1 MTNLFKKAIALS
13 LALLFGLYASVAPL
27 HIEAVARPGDPA
39 QAQLIFD
46 VPKFLD
52 QYNGGVE
59 YVHKNVWS
67 LTKTATPTTLNLLHG
82 TQGSVNFVVT
92 ATKQTT
98 SSFSI
103 TYYVYIEYP
112 TQTFDGDVVFD
123 LQAVLSNPS
132 GSNVFATETV
142 ENDYI
147 LHEGDILAKNYTT
160 TFTLPGDANASM
172 YSPMKIAITIIPQT
186 NATAQTTKSAAITFK
201 GAPSDIIDETLYVY
215 DDMYDNPANDPFD
228 WMFTDTGSVNYNKTF
243 SAGAIGQQSFTNT
256 VTGMGNDGGTA
267 GPASA
272 TVIIN
277 TINAAPVANNDNYST
292 NEDTLLSVAAP
303 GVLLNDSD
311 PDGDAIHTVLVSG
324 PAHGVLMLN
333 ANGSFTYMP
342 DPNYFGSDSFT
353 YKANDGFDDSNVATV
368 SINVGSVNDAP
379 VALNDAYSIDEDGVL
394 SVPALGVL
402 GNDTDTEGSAL
413 SASLVTGVSHGIL
426 VFNSDGSFTYTPN
439 ANYFGSDSFT
449 YQANDGLNDSNIA
462 TVTLTVNPIN
472 DAPVAV
478 DDNYATDED
487 VALVVPALGVLV
499 NDSDIES
506 DILSSILV
514 SGVSHG
520 FLILGP
526 DGSFSYTPDAN
537 YFGPDSFTYKAND
550 GQADS
555 NTVTVSITVRPVNDA
570 PVAADDTYSIDED
583 QPLIVT
589 LPGVLGNDTDAESDI
604 LSAILV
610 SDVAHGT
617 LTLNANGS
625 FTYVPNANYFGP
637 DSFTYKAND
646 GAADSNTVTVSI
658 TVNPVNDAPVA
669 VNDNYSTDEDELLVV
684 VLPGVLGND
693 TDVEMSLLTAI
704 LVSDVAHGT
713 LTLNADGSFSYMP
726 APNFFGSDSFTYK
739 ANDGSLDS
747 NVATVTIN
755 VGSVNDAPVA
765 VDDSYSIDEDNV
777 LTVINPNG
785 VLANDT
791 DNDMDILHAV
801 LLVDVAHGTLVLNMD
816 GTFTYTPDANYFGP
830 DSFTYQAHDGLAN
843 SNVATVNITVNP
855 INDAPVANNDNYST
869 DEDTLLNIPLPG
881 VLVNDTDV
889 EGSVLS
895 PILVVDVAHGTLTL
909 NADGSF
915 SYMPAPNFTGNDSF
929 TYKVND
935 GTVDSN
941 VATVTINVG
950 SVNDAPVA
958 VEDSYSINEDTLL
971 TVAVPGVLG
980 NDTDNDGD
988 LLTVTLITDVAHG
1001 TLVLNADGSFTY
1013 LPAANYFGPDS
1024 FTYQAHDGLADS
1036 NIVTVSITVNPIN
1049 DAPVANNDYYVTD
1062 EDTPITI
1069 PAPGFYAN
1077 DVDPDNPI
1085 YHNMY
1090 NSANQFGSLDA
1101 PFDGGGTF
1109 TYTPTA
1115 NFNGLASF
1123 FYQITDG
1130 QYTSM
1135 AYIYITVNPVN
1146 DAPVAQDDAYI
1157 IDEDNPLSIPAAGVM
1172 DNDSDVDGPSL
1183 NVSLLSDVS
1192 NGTLVLNPDG
1202 SFEYTPDANFNGVD
1216 SFTYTLTDGTLSDT
1230 ATVTITINAINDA
1243 PVAEDDAY
1251 STNEDVELVIAAPGI
1266 LGNDVDVDSIFS
1278 IDSNG
1283 QPANGTVVVQ
1293 ADGSFVYT
1301 PNANFNGVDSFV
1313 YEITDGEHSDTA
1325 TVTITVNPIND
1336 VPTADNKTLTVAE
1349 GGAGNGLFTG
1359 LDTDGDVLT
1368 FKILTQPANG
1378 TVSYNATTGAFTY
1391 THNGGE
1397 TTSDSFTY
1405 AVNDGKVDSAAATV
1419 SITVTPVN
1427 DAPTAAGA
1435 TYTVQIGSVFTRNFI
1450 RGDADGD
1457 PLTISIVNGPDRGS
1471 VSIAGGQFTYTHD
1484 GVTLDSDFFTFRVY
1498 DGQAY
1503 SPIRTIRVNFTA
1515 LPFVNTAPEV
1525 DNATFETEFE
1535 TALNETVG
1543 DLGSDFDNDPLT
1555 FILVTQAAHG
1565 TVTLNA
1571 DGTFRYVPDNDYEGD
1586 DSFTYKANDGT
1597 DDSNIATVTITVGE
1611 EIIVDPEPTPEAT
1624 LPWWWL
1630 LGLLPFLLFLI
1641 RRPRPEVQDVALNP
1655 DGTITTTWGYLGPR
1669 LMHKDYD
1676 RDESILEVV
1685 SGEVKVLPPVEKVPY
1700 EFDRGRHEN
1709 IFKTVSDKN
1718 AVIRWTIKK
1727 KAEELD
1733 KELIEKM
1740 LKKNQK

>member
-27 HIEAVARPGDPA
+27 HIEAVAKPGDPA

-59 YVHKNVWS
+59 YVHKNVWTLS
-67 LTKTATPTTLNLLHG
+67 KTATPTTLNLLHG
-82 TQGSVNFVVT
+82 TQGSVNYVVT

-123 LQAVLSNPS
+123 LEAVLSGPS
-132 GSNVFATETV
+132 GLPVFATETV
-142 ENDYI
+142 ENDYL

-160 TFTLPGDANASM
+160 TFTLPGDANASD
-172 YSPMKIAITIIPQT
+172 YSPMKIAITLVPQT
-186 NATAQTTKSAAITFK
+186 NTTAQTTKSAAITFK
-201 GAPSDIIDETLYVY
+201 AAPTDIIDETLYVY

-228 WMFTDTGSVNYNKTF
+228 WMFTATGSVNYDKTF

-272 TVIIN
+272 TVIVN
-277 TINAAPVANNDNYST
+277 TINGAPVANNDNYST

-311 PDGDAIHTVLVSG
+311 PDGDAIHAVLVSG
-324 PAHGVLMLN
+324 PAHGDLVLN
-333 ANGSFTYMP
+333 ADGSFTYMP

-368 SINVGSVNDAP
+368 SIDIGSVNDAP

-413 SASLVTGVSHGIL
+413 SASLVSGVSHGIL
-426 VFNSDGSFTYTPN
+426 VLNSDGSFSYTPN

-462 TVTLTVNPIN
+462 TVNITVNPIN

-478 DDNYATDED
+478 GENYSTNED
-487 VALVVPALGVLV
+487 VTLNVPTLGVLG
-499 NDSDIES
+499 NDSDIE
-506 DILSSILV
+506 
-514 SGVSHG
+514 G
-520 FLILGP
+520 
-526 DGSFSYTPDAN
+526 DAL
-537 YFGPDSFTYKAND
+537 T
-550 GQADS
+550 
-555 NTVTVSITVRPVNDA
+555 
-570 PVAADDTYSIDED
+570 
-583 QPLIVT
+583 
-589 LPGVLGNDTDAESDI
+589 
-604 LSAILV
+604 AILV
-610 SDVAHGT
+610 SDVSNGT
-617 LTLNANGS
+617 LTLNADGS
-625 FTYVPNANYFGP
+625 FTYVPDANYFGP

-669 VNDNYSTDEDELLVV
+669 VDDNYSTDEDELLVV

-693 TDVEMSLLTAI
+693 TDVELSLLNAI
-704 LVSDVAHGT
+704 LVSDVSHGV
-713 LTLNADGSFSYMP
+713 LILNADGSFSYMP

-747 NVATVTIN
+747 NIATVTIT

-777 LTVINPNG
+777 LTVIDPYG

-791 DNDMDILHAV
+791 DNDMDTLHAV
-801 LLVDVAHGTLVLNMD
+801 LLVDVAHGTLVLNAD

-830 DSFTYQAHDGLAN
+830 DSFTYQANDGSAD
-843 SNVATVNITVNP
+843 SNIATVNITVNP
-855 INDAPVANNDNYST
+855 INDAPIANNDNYST
-869 DEDTLLNIPLPG
+869 DEDTLLSVILPG
-881 VLVNDTDV
+881 VLGNDTDV

-895 PILVVDVAHGTLTL
+895 PILVSDVSHGDLIL

-915 SYMPAPNFTGNDSF
+915 TYLPAPNFTGNDSF

-941 VATVTINVG
+941 IATVTINVG

-971 TVAVPGVLG
+971 TVVVPGILG
-980 NDTDNDGD
+980 NDTDDDGD
-988 LLTVTLITDVAHG
+988 ALTVALITNVAHG
-1001 TLVLNADGSFTY
+1001 TLALNADGSFTY

-1024 FTYQAHDGLADS
+1024 FTYQVNDGMADS

-1049 DAPVANNDYYVTD
+1049 DAPVAQDDNYSID
-1062 EDTPITI
+1062 EDNTLNVA
-1069 PAPGFYAN
+1069 APGVLTN
-1077 DVDPDNPI
+1077 DSDVDGPSLNISLLTDVT
-1085 YHNMY
+1085 H
-1090 NSANQFGSLDA
+1090 GSLTLNA
-1101 PFDGGGTF
+1101 DGSF
-1109 TYTPTA
+1109 SYTPNA
-1115 NFNGLASF
+1115 NFNGIDSF
-1123 FYQITDG
+1123 TYTLSDGTLTD
-1130 QYTSM
+1130 T
-1135 AYIYITVNPVN
+1135 ATVTITVNPVN
-1146 DAPVAQDDAYI
+1146 DAPVAQDDSYI
-1157 IDEDNPLSIPAAGVM
+1157 IDEDNPLSVPAAGVM
-1172 DNDSDVDGPSL
+1172 ENDSDVDGPSL

-1251 STNEDVELVIAAPGI
+1251 STDEDVQLVIAAPGI

-1278 IDSNG
+1278 IDDHG

-1293 ADGSFVYT
+1293 PDGSFVYT

-1313 YEITDGEHSDTA
+1313 YGITDGEYIDTA

-1349 GGAGNGLFTG
+1349 GGAGSGLFTG
-1359 LDTDGDVLT
+1359 LDADGDVLT
-1368 FKILTQPANG
+1368 FKILTQPVNG
-1378 TVSYNATTGAFTY
+1378 TVSFNATTGSFTY

-1435 TYTVQIGSVFTRNFI
+1435 TYTVQIGSVFSRNFI

-1484 GVTLDSDFFTFRVY
+1484 GVTLDSDTFTFRVY

-1555 FILVTQAAHG
+1555 FTLVTQPAHG

-1611 EIIVDPEPTPEAT
+1611 EVIVDPEPTPEAT

-1685 SGEVKVLPPVEKVPY
+1685 SGDVKVLPPVEKVPY

>member
-27 HIEAVARPGDPA
+27 HIEAVAKPGDPA

-59 YVHKNVWS
+59 YVHKNVWTLS
-67 LTKTATPTTLNLLHG
+67 KTATPTTLNLLHG
-82 TQGSVNFVVT
+82 TQGSVNYVVT

-123 LQAVLSNPS
+123 LEAVLSGPS
-132 GSNVFATETV
+132 GLPVFATETV
-142 ENDYI
+142 ENDYL

-160 TFTLPGDANASM
+160 TFTLPGDANASD
-172 YSPMKIAITIIPQT
+172 YSPMKIAITLVPQT
-186 NATAQTTKSAAITFK
+186 NTTAQTTKSAAITFK
-201 GAPSDIIDETLYVY
+201 AAPTDIIDETLYVY

-228 WMFTDTGSVNYNKTF
+228 WMFTATGSVNYDKTF
-243 SAGAIGQQSFTNT
+243 LAGAIGQQSFTNT

-272 TVIIN
+272 TVIVN
-277 TINAAPVANNDNYST
+277 TINGAPVANNDNYST

-311 PDGDAIHTVLVSG
+311 PDGDAIHAVLVSG
-324 PAHGVLMLN
+324 PAHGDLVLN
-333 ANGSFTYMP
+333 ADGSFTYMP

-368 SINVGSVNDAP
+368 SIDIGSVNDAP

-413 SASLVTGVSHGIL
+413 SASLVSGVSHGIL
-426 VFNSDGSFTYTPN
+426 VLNSDGSFSYTPN

-462 TVTLTVNPIN
+462 TVNITVNPIN

-478 DDNYATDED
+478 GENYSTNED
-487 VALVVPALGVLV
+487 VTLNVPTLGVLG
-499 NDSDIES
+499 NDSDIEG
-506 DILSSILV
+506 DALTAILV
-514 SGVSHG
+514 SDVSNG
-520 FLILGP
+520 TLTLNA
-526 DGSFSYTPDAN
+526 DGSFTYVPDAN

-550 GQADS
+550 GALDS
-555 NTVTVSITVRPVNDA
+555 NMVTVSITVNPINDA
-570 PVAADDTYSIDED
+570 PVAVEDTYSINED
-583 QPLIVT
+583 LPLIVT
-589 LPGVLGNDTDAESDI
+589 LPGVLGNDTDVENGT

-625 FTYVPNANYFGP
+625 FTYVPDANYFGP

-669 VNDNYSTDEDELLVV
+669 VDDNYSTDEDELLVV

-693 TDVEMSLLTAI
+693 TDVELSLLNAI
-704 LVSDVAHGT
+704 LVSDVSHGV
-713 LTLNADGSFSYMP
+713 LILNADGSFSYMP

-747 NVATVTIN
+747 NIATVTIT
-755 VGSVNDAPVA
+755 VGSVNDAP
-765 VDDSYSIDEDNV
+765 I
-777 LTVINPNG
+777 
-785 VLANDT
+785 
-791 DNDMDILHAV
+791 
-801 LLVDVAHGTLVLNMD
+801 
-816 GTFTYTPDANYFGP
+816 
-830 DSFTYQAHDGLAN
+830 
-843 SNVATVNITVNP
+843 
-855 INDAPVANNDNYST
+855 ANNDNYST
-869 DEDTLLNIPLPG
+869 DEDTLLSVILPG
-881 VLVNDTDV
+881 VLGNDTDV

-895 PILVVDVAHGTLTL
+895 PILVSDVSHGDLIL

-915 SYMPAPNFTGNDSF
+915 TYLPAPNFTGNDSF

-941 VATVTINVG
+941 IATVTINVG

-971 TVAVPGVLG
+971 TVVVPGILG
-980 NDTDNDGD
+980 NDTDDDGD
-988 LLTVTLITDVAHG
+988 ALTVALITNVAHG
-1001 TLVLNADGSFTY
+1001 TLALNADGSFTY

-1024 FTYQAHDGLADS
+1024 FTYQVNDGMADS

-1049 DAPVANNDYYVTD
+1049 DAPVANNDYYETD

-1077 DVDPDNPI
+1077 DVDPDNAI

-1090 NSANQFGSLDA
+1090 VSGNQFGSLNA
-1101 PFDGGGTF
+1101 PFDGNGTF
-1109 TYTPTA
+1109 TYTPA
-1115 NFNGLASF
+1115 LNFTGVAAF
-1123 FYQITDG
+1123 WYQITDG
-1130 QYTSM
+1130 QYTSE

-1146 DAPVAQDDAYI
+1146 DAPVAQDDSYI
-1157 IDEDNPLSIPAAGVM
+1157 IDEDNPLSVPAAGVM
-1172 DNDSDVDGPSL
+1172 ENDSDVDGPSL

-1251 STNEDVELVIAAPGI
+1251 STDEDVQLVIAAPGI

-1278 IDSNG
+1278 IDDHG

-1293 ADGSFVYT
+1293 PDGSFVYT

-1313 YEITDGEHSDTA
+1313 YGITDGEHIDTA

-1349 GGAGNGLFTG
+1349 GGAGSGLFTG
-1359 LDTDGDVLT
+1359 LDADGDVLT
-1368 FKILTQPANG
+1368 FKILTQPVNG
-1378 TVSYNATTGAFTY
+1378 TVSFNATTGSFTY

-1435 TYTVQIGSVFTRNFI
+1435 TCTVQIGSVFSRNFI

-1484 GVTLDSDFFTFRVY
+1484 GVTLDSDTFTFRVY

-1555 FILVTQAAHG
+1555 FTLVTQPAHG

-1611 EIIVDPEPTPEAT
+1611 EVIVDPEPTPEAT

-1685 SGEVKVLPPVEKVPY
+1685 SGDVKVLPPVEKVPY